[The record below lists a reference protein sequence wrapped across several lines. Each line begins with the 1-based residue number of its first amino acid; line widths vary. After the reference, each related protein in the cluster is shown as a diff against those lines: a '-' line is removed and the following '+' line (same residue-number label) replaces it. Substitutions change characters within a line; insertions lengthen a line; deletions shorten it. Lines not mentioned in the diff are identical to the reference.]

1 MNEELSSIR
10 SLPSGHQQLVSVI
23 DSAESIRRSTK
34 VRMMLL
40 DQLPEGLLDRLL
52 GSIRL

>member
-1 MNEELSSIR
+1 MNEEEPSIR
-10 SLPSGHQQLVSVI
+10 SLPSGDQQLVSII

-40 DQLPEGLLDRLL
+40 DQLPESLLDRLL